1 MLIRTLTLIVL
12 LVANVGLITQ
22 AYSVQ
27 SELPRANL
35 VEAMQQYNAG
45 EYHASYRSFEELS
58 QLGNSQVS
66 AHLGIMILGA
76 EGTDYDPVKAWAYF
90 ELAGEQGY
98 SDGHAF
104 AQEVYDQLT
113 TEQQTSTAQALDE
126 LKANLIVNHEY
137 DLPDEARAADLVPL
151 ERPAV
156 NYPRRSAERRR
167 LGFANTRFLIDT
179 DGSVSTIDTH
189 FYSHRDFKIAT
200 ERAIQSW
207 RYEPVAVPAATTVSI
222 NFTIAGRAQQD
233 LVPYFEFIHESLWES
248 AMAGNPSSQATLGFV
263 LRAISN
269 HSDERE
275 IDEERVSSDPPT
287 FEEFQAP
294 ENLAAFPVNWTGKYW
309 LTLAAQAGDYSAQGS
324 LAFSDPQW
332 RDYLLGKKDEPTMAW
347 EAVRLL
353 QREDGHE
360 QGRALIAQLEDSE
373 SNVVQNILRTI
384 KPYYQQ

>member
-1 MLIRTLTLIVL
+1 MRIITLIVL
-12 LVANVGLITQ
+12 FAVNFGLITQ
-22 AYSVQ
+22 AASAQ
-27 SELPRANL
+27 SQSQRANL
-35 VEAMQQYNAG
+35 RDAVQQYSSG
-45 EYHASYRSFEELS
+45 DYTSSYQSFQELS
-58 QLGNSQVS
+58 QLGNSQAS
-66 AHLGIMILGA
+66 AHLGMMVLEA
-76 EGTDYDPVKAWAYF
+76 QGTDYDPIKAWTYF

-104 AQEVYDQLT
+104 AQEVYEQLT
-113 TEQQTSTAQALDE
+113 TEQQASTAQALNE
-126 LKANLIVNHEY
+126 LRANLIIKPEY
-137 DLPDEARAADLVPL
+137 DSPDEARSPDLVPL
-151 ERPAV
+151 ERPAA

-167 LGFANTRFLIDT
+167 LGFANTRFLVDT

-222 NFTIAGRAQQD
+222 NFTIAGIAQQD

-269 HSDERE
+269 HSDERD
-275 IDEERVSSDPPT
+275 IGEERVSSDPPT

-353 QREDGHE
+353 QQEDGHE

-373 SNVVQNILRTI
+373 SSVVQNILRTI